1 MAVVVPDI
9 PDLFE
14 EAYARA
20 GLELRTGN
28 DLRNARRSFNLL
40 TMEWQN
46 RGLNL
51 WTISSGTL
59 SLSSGTA
66 TYTMPTDTVDILEHQ
81 IRTGTGTNQ
90 VDTNLTR
97 ISVST
102 YAQQSAKNT
111 QGKPTQIFV
120 QRLADSV
127 TVTMWPVPD
136 SADTYTLS
144 FFRIVGIDGISSGI
158 DGTTT
163 SFIPPRFA
171 PCLVSGL
178 AYYIAMKRP
187 EVANRVSALKQEY
200 EFQFELAAGEDT
212 DSSTA
217 RFVPHQTFYLGN

>member
-1 MAVVVPDI
+1 MAVVVPDL

-14 EAYARA
+14 EAYSRA

-66 TYTMPTDTVDILEHQ
+66 TYTMPTDTVDLLEHQ
-81 IRTGTGTNQ
+81 IRTGTGTSQ

-97 ISVST
+97 VSVST
-102 YAQQSAKNT
+102 YAQQSSKNT

-120 QRLADSV
+120 QRLAGSV

-158 DGTTT
+158 EGTTT
-163 SFIPPRFA
+163 SFVPPRFA

-187 EVANRVSALKQEY
+187 EVANRVAPLKQEY
-200 EFQFELAAGEDT
+200 EFQFELAAGEDS
-212 DSSTA
+212 DSSSA
-217 RFVPHQTFYLGN
+217 RFVPYNTFYGG

>member
-14 EAYARA
+14 EAYQRA

-28 DLRNARRSFNLL
+28 DLRNARRSFNIL

-51 WTISSGTL
+51 WTIDSGTQVL
-59 SLSSGTA
+59 TAGTA
-66 TYTMPTDTVDILEHQ
+66 TYTMPADTVDLVEHQ
-81 IRTGTGTNQ
+81 IRTGTGVNQ

-102 YAQQSAKNT
+102 YAQQSAKNAT
-111 QGKPTQIFV
+111 GKPTQIFV
-120 QRLADSV
+120 QRLAGST
-127 TVTMWPVPD
+127 TVTLWPVPD
-136 SADTYTLS
+136 SSATYTLS
-144 FFRIVGIDGISSGI
+144 FFRIAGIDGISSGI

-163 SFIPPRFA
+163 SFVPPRFV

-187 EVANRVSALKQEY
+187 EVANRVAPLKQEY

-212 DSSTA
+212 ESASA
-217 RFVPHQTFYLGN
+217 RFVPYDTFYGA

>member
-14 EAYARA
+14 EAYQRA

-28 DLRNARRSFNLL
+28 DLRNARRSFNIL

-51 WTISSGTL
+51 WTIEAGTL
-59 SLSSGTA
+59 SLISGTA
-66 TYTMPTDTVDILEHQ
+66 TYTLPTDTVDLVEHQ
-81 IRTGTGTNQ
+81 IRTGTGVNQ

-97 ISVST
+97 VSVST
-102 YAQQSAKNT
+102 YAQQSAKNST
-111 QGKPTQIFV
+111 GKPTQIFI
-120 QRLADSV
+120 QRLSGST
-127 TVTMWPVPD
+127 TVTLWPVPD
-136 SADTYTLS
+136 SSDTYTLS
-144 FFRIVGIDGISSGI
+144 YYRIAGIDGISSGI

-163 SFIPPRFA
+163 SFVPPRFV

-187 EVANRVSALKQEY
+187 EVANRVAPLKQEY

-212 DSSTA
+212 ESASA
-217 RFVPHQTFYLGN
+217 RFVPYDTFYGA

>member
-20 GLELRTGN
+20 GVELRTGN
-28 DLRNARRSFNLL
+28 DLREARRSFNIL

-51 WTISSGTL
+51 WTIAAGTT
-59 SLSSGTA
+59 SLTAGTA
-66 TYTMPTDTVDILEHQ
+66 TYTLPTDTVDLLEHT
-81 IRTGTGTNQ
+81 IRTGSGTTQ
-90 VDTNLTR
+90 TDSSLTR

-102 YAQQSAKNT
+102 YQKISAKNS
-111 QGKPTQIFV
+111 QGKPSQIFI
-120 QRLADSV
+120 QRLAASV
-127 TVTMWPVPD
+127 TATLYPVPD

-144 FFRIVGIDGISSGI
+144 YYRVVGVDGISSGI
-158 DGTTT
+158 EGTTT
-163 SFIPPRFA
+163 SFVPPRFV

-178 AYYIAMKRP
+178 AYYTAMKKP
-187 EVANRVSALKQEY
+187 EVAARVAPLKQEY

-212 DSSTA
+212 ESASA
-217 RFVPHQTFYLGN
+217 RFVPYNTFYGS

>member
-14 EAYARA
+14 EAYQRA

-28 DLRNARRSFNLL
+28 DLRNARRSFNIL

-51 WTISSGTL
+51 WTIDSGTQVL
-59 SLSSGTA
+59 TAGTA
-66 TYTMPTDTVDILEHQ
+66 TYTMPADTVDLVEHQ
-81 IRTGTGTNQ
+81 IRTGTGVNQ

-102 YAQQSAKNT
+102 YAQQSAKNST
-111 QGKPTQIFV
+111 GKPTQIFV
-120 QRLADSV
+120 QRLAGST
-127 TVTMWPVPD
+127 TVTLWPVPD
-136 SADTYTLS
+136 SSATYTLS
-144 FFRIVGIDGISSGI
+144 FFRIAGIDGISSGI
-158 DGTTT
+158 EGTTT
-163 SFIPPRFA
+163 SFVPPRFV

-187 EVANRVSALKQEY
+187 EVANRVAPLKQEY

-212 DSSTA
+212 ESASA
-217 RFVPHQTFYLGN
+217 RFVPYDTFYGA

>member
-14 EAYARA
+14 EAYQRA

-51 WTISSGTL
+51 WTIESGTQAL
-59 SLSSGTA
+59 TSGTA
-66 TYTMPTDTVDILEHQ
+66 TYTLPTDTVDLVEHQ
-81 IRTGTGTNQ
+81 IRTGTGTSQ
-90 VDTNLTR
+90 TDTNLTR
-97 ISVST
+97 VSVST
-102 YAQQSAKNT
+102 YAQQSAKNST
-111 QGKPTQIFV
+111 GKPTQIFI
-120 QRLADSV
+120 QRLAGST
-127 TVTMWPVPD
+127 TVTLWPVPD

-144 FFRIVGIDGISSGI
+144 YFRIAGIDGISSGI

-163 SFIPPRFA
+163 SFVPPRFV

-187 EVANRVSALKQEY
+187 EVANRVAPLKQEY

-212 DSSTA
+212 ESASA
-217 RFVPHQTFYLGN
+217 RFVPYDTFYGA

>member
-14 EAYARA
+14 EAYQRA

-28 DLRNARRSFNLL
+28 DLRNARRSFNIL

-51 WTISSGTL
+51 WTIEAGIQVLT
-59 SLSSGTA
+59 SGTA
-66 TYTMPTDTVDILEHQ
+66 TYTLPTDTVDLVEHQ

-97 ISVST
+97 VSVST
-102 YAQQSAKNT
+102 YAQQSAKNST
-111 QGKPTQIFV
+111 GKPTQIFI
-120 QRLADSV
+120 QRLAAST
-127 TVTMWPVPD
+127 TVTLWPVPD
-136 SADTYTLS
+136 SSDTYTLS
-144 FFRIVGIDGISSGI
+144 YYRIAGIDGMSSGI

-163 SFIPPRFA
+163 SFVPPRFV

-187 EVANRVSALKQEY
+187 EVANRVTPLKQEY

-212 DSSTA
+212 ESASA
-217 RFVPHQTFYLGN
+217 RFVPYDTFYGA

>member
-51 WTISSGTL
+51 WTIASGTL

-81 IRTGTGTNQ
+81 IRTGTGTSQ

-120 QRLADSV
+120 QRLAGSV

-144 FFRIVGIDGISSGI
+144 FFRIVGIDGIDSGI

-163 SFIPPRFA
+163 SFVPPRFA

-187 EVANRVSALKQEY
+187 EVNDRVNALKQEY

-212 DSSTA
+212 ESASA
-217 RFVPHQTFYLGN
+217 RFVPYNTFYGA

>member
-14 EAYARA
+14 EAYQRA

-28 DLRNARRSFNLL
+28 DVRNARRSFNLL

-51 WTISSGTL
+51 WTIAAGTQAL
-59 SLSSGTA
+59 TSGTA
-66 TYTMPTDTVDILEHQ
+66 TYTLPADTVDLIEHQ
-81 IRTGTGTNQ
+81 IRTGTGTSQ
-90 VDTNLTR
+90 TDTNLTR
-97 ISVST
+97 VSVST

-111 QGKPTQIFV
+111 TGKPTQIFI
-120 QRLADSV
+120 QRLAASV
-127 TVTMWPVPD
+127 TATLWPVPD

-144 FFRIVGIDGISSGI
+144 FFRVVGIDGISSGI

-187 EVANRVSALKQEY
+187 EVANRVAPLKQEY
-200 EFQFELAAGEDT
+200 EFQFELAAGEDS
-212 DSSTA
+212 DSSSA
-217 RFVPHQTFYLGN
+217 RFVPYNTFYGA

>member
-9 PDLFE
+9 PDIFE
-14 EAYARA
+14 EAYQRA

-28 DLRNARRSFNLL
+28 DLRNVRRSFNLL

-51 WTISSGTL
+51 WTIASGTQVL
-59 SLSSGTA
+59 TSGTA
-66 TYTMPTDTVDILEHQ
+66 TYTMPTDTVDLIEHQ

-97 ISVST
+97 VSVST
-102 YAQQSAKNT
+102 YAKQSAKNT
-111 QGKPTQIFV
+111 TGKPTQIFV
-120 QRLADSV
+120 QRLAASV
-127 TVTMWPVPD
+127 TATLWPVPD

-144 FFRIVGIDGISSGI
+144 FFRVVGIDGISSGI

-187 EVANRVSALKQEY
+187 EVANRVAPLKQEY
-200 EFQFELAAGEDT
+200 EFQFELAAGEDS
-212 DSSTA
+212 DSSSA
-217 RFVPHQTFYLGN
+217 RFVPYNTFYGG

>member
-14 EAYARA
+14 EAYQRA

-28 DLRNARRSFNLL
+28 DLRNARRSFNIL

-51 WTISSGTL
+51 WTIESGTL

-66 TYTMPTDTVDILEHQ
+66 TYTLPTDTVDLVEHQ
-81 IRTGTGTNQ
+81 IRTGTGTSQ

-102 YAQQSAKNT
+102 YAQQSAKNST
-111 QGKPTQIFV
+111 GKPTQIFI
-120 QRLADSV
+120 QRLAGS
-127 TVTMWPVPD
+127 TTATLWPVPD

-144 FFRIVGIDGISSGI
+144 YFRIVGIDGVSSGI

-163 SFIPPRFA
+163 SFVPPRFV

-187 EVANRVSALKQEY
+187 EVANRVAPLKQEY

-212 DSSTA
+212 ESASA
-217 RFVPHQTFYLGN
+217 RFVPYDTFYGA

>member
-14 EAYARA
+14 EAYQRA

-51 WTISSGTL
+51 WTISAGTQAL
-59 SLSSGTA
+59 TSGTA
-66 TYTMPTDTVDILEHQ
+66 TYTLPTDTVDLIEHQ
-81 IRTGTGTNQ
+81 IRTGTGTSQ

-111 QGKPTQIFV
+111 TGKPTQIFI
-120 QRLADSV
+120 QRLAASV
-127 TVTMWPVPD
+127 TATLWPVPD

-144 FFRIVGIDGISSGI
+144 FFRVVGIDGISSGI

-178 AYYIAMKRP
+178 AFYIAM
-187 EVANRVSALKQEY
+187 
-200 EFQFELAAGEDT
+200 
-212 DSSTA
+212 
-217 RFVPHQTFYLGN
+217 

>member
-14 EAYARA
+14 EAYQRA

-28 DLRNARRSFNLL
+28 DLRNARRSFNIL

-51 WTISSGTL
+51 WTIEAGTL

-66 TYTMPTDTVDILEHQ
+66 TYTLPTDTVDLVEHQ
-81 IRTGTGTNQ
+81 IRTGTGTSQ

-102 YAQQSAKNT
+102 YAQQSAKNST
-111 QGKPTQIFV
+111 GKPTQIFI
-120 QRLADSV
+120 QRLAGS
-127 TVTMWPVPD
+127 TTATLWPVPD

-144 FFRIVGIDGISSGI
+144 YFRIVGIDGVSSGI

-163 SFIPPRFA
+163 SFVPPRFV

-187 EVANRVSALKQEY
+187 EVANRVAPLKQEY
-200 EFQFELAAGEDT
+200 EYQFELAAGEDT
-212 DSSTA
+212 ESASA
-217 RFVPHQTFYLGN
+217 RFVPYDTFYGA

>member
-14 EAYARA
+14 EAYQRA

-51 WTISSGTL
+51 WTIAAGTQAL
-59 SLSSGTA
+59 TSGTA
-66 TYTMPTDTVDILEHQ
+66 TYTLPADTVDLIEHQ
-81 IRTGTGTNQ
+81 IRTGTGTSQ
-90 VDTNLTR
+90 TDTNLTR
-97 ISVST
+97 VSVST

-111 QGKPTQIFV
+111 TGKPTQIFI
-120 QRLADSV
+120 QRLAASV
-127 TVTMWPVPD
+127 TATLWPVPD

-144 FFRIVGIDGISSGI
+144 FFRVVGIDGISSGI

-163 SFIPPRFA
+163 SFVPPRFA

-187 EVANRVSALKQEY
+187 EVANRVAPLKQEY
-200 EFQFELAAGEDT
+200 EFQFELAAGEDS
-212 DSSTA
+212 DSSSA
-217 RFVPHQTFYLGN
+217 RFVPYNTFYGG

>member
-14 EAYARA
+14 EAYQRA

-28 DLRNARRSFNLL
+28 DLRNARRSFNIL

-51 WTISSGTL
+51 WTIESGTQAL
-59 SLSSGTA
+59 TSGTA
-66 TYTMPTDTVDILEHQ
+66 TYTLPADTVDVIEHQ

-90 VDTNLTR
+90 TDTNLTR
-97 ISVST
+97 VSVST

-111 QGKPTQIFV
+111 TGKPTQIFI
-120 QRLADSV
+120 QRLAGST
-127 TVTMWPVPD
+127 TVTLWPVPD
-136 SADTYTLS
+136 SADTYTLAY
-144 FFRIVGIDGISSGI
+144 FRIAGIDGISSGI

-163 SFIPPRFA
+163 SFVPPRFV

-187 EVANRVSALKQEY
+187 EVANRVTPLKQEY

-212 DSSTA
+212 ESASA
-217 RFVPHQTFYLGN
+217 RFVPYNTFYGG

>member
-51 WTISSGTL
+51 WTIASGTL

-81 IRTGTGTNQ
+81 IRTGTGTSQ

-97 ISVST
+97 VSVST
-102 YAQQSAKNT
+102 YAQQSSKNT

-120 QRLADSV
+120 QRLANSV
-127 TVTMWPVPD
+127 TVTLWPVPD

-144 FFRIVGIDGISSGI
+144 FFRIVGIAGMASGI
-158 DGTTT
+158 EGATTT
-163 SFIPPRFA
+163 FIPPRFV

-187 EVANRVSALKQEY
+187 EVANRVAPLKQEY
-200 EFQFELAAGEDT
+200 EFQFELAAGEDS
-212 DSSTA
+212 DSSSA
-217 RFVPHQTFYLGN
+217 RFVPYNTFYGG

>member
-14 EAYARA
+14 EAYQRA

-51 WTISSGTL
+51 WTISAGTQAL
-59 SLSSGTA
+59 TSGTA
-66 TYTMPTDTVDILEHQ
+66 TYTLPTDTVDLIEHQ
-81 IRTGTGTNQ
+81 IRTGTGTSQ

-111 QGKPTQIFV
+111 TGKPTQIFI
-120 QRLADSV
+120 QRLAASV
-127 TVTMWPVPD
+127 TATLWPVPD

-144 FFRIVGIDGISSGI
+144 FFRVVGIDGISSGI

-187 EVANRVSALKQEY
+187 EVANRVAPLKQEY

-212 DSSTA
+212 DSSSA
-217 RFVPHQTFYLGN
+217 RFVPYNTFYGG

>member
-51 WTISSGTL
+51 WTIASGTL

-81 IRTGTGTNQ
+81 IRTGTGTSQ

-163 SFIPPRFA
+163 SFVPPRFA
-171 PCLVSGL
+171 ACLVSGL

-187 EVANRVSALKQEY
+187 EVANRVAPLKQEY
-200 EFQFELAAGEDT
+200 EFQFELAAGEDQ
-212 DSSTA
+212 DSSSA
-217 RFVPHQTFYLGN
+217 RFVPYNTFYGG

>member
-51 WTISSGTL
+51 WTIASGTL

-81 IRTGTGTNQ
+81 IRTGTGTSQ

-120 QRLADSV
+120 QRLAGSV

-163 SFIPPRFA
+163 SFIPPRFE

-187 EVANRVSALKQEY
+187 EVANRVAPLKQEY
-200 EFQFELAAGEDT
+200 EFQFELAAGEDQ
-212 DSSTA
+212 DSSSA
-217 RFVPHQTFYLGN
+217 RFVPYNTFYGG